1 MSSNLR
7 GNDTERLRELV
18 TEIDHAVRDPKI
30 LSDPTYAFRILSS
43 VSQYVMMGGDY
54 GLLAMLD
61 LSQCLSSVR
70 SKLEL
75 LIRAA
80 KTKSEKGEEEDV
92 GSF

>member
-1 MSSNLR
+1 MLSNSQ
-7 GNDTERLRELV
+7 GNGTERLRALV

-30 LSDPTYAFRILSS
+30 LSDRTYAFRILSS

-61 LSQCLSSVR
+61 LSQCLPSVR

-80 KTKSEKGEEEDV
+80 KAKREKGEEDDA